1 MSNHNSIRKVINI
14 MMDNTKL
21 RGADLITSFLFF
33 LLGVWILFESF
44 KMPLRDSYAGV
55 NSVWYVSP
63 ALMPLIIGTAIILL
77 AITIFVHAMK
87 HGGKEALKVLWASGK
102 GKKLLSDANI
112 RYASVLLPLIAMVYM
127 NLTMVDFFLTLVLY
141 LSFTISV
148 FYIDDAKFMRST
160 FYFYTSEMAILLVI
174 SIFKLD
180 VVFASIF
187 IYLLDI
193 IALLMIVALTIWMKL
208 QLRKVPDE
216 KVNRKFRHAM
226 LMTYIAPLVLVPIF
240 RYVLRI
246 PLPVEGGIVNL
257 MSLVY
262 YTLR

>member
-1 MSNHNSIRKVINI
+1 
-14 MMDNTKL
+14 MMDNSKL
-21 RGADLITSFLFF
+21 RGADLITSVLFF

-55 NSVWYVSP
+55 NSEWYVSP

-87 HGGKEALKVLWASGK
+87 HGGKEALKILWASGK

-160 FYFYTSEMAILLVI
+160 FFFYAIEMAILLII
-174 SIFKLD
+174 SVFKLD
-180 VVFASIF
+180 VVFASVF
-187 IYLLDI
+187 TYLLDI

-208 QLRKVPDE
+208 QMRKVPDE
-216 KVNRKFRHAM
+216 KVTRKFRHAM

-257 MSLVY
+257 MSLIY
-262 YTLR
+262 YTIR

>member
-1 MSNHNSIRKVINI
+1 
-14 MMDNTKL
+14 MMDNSKL
-21 RGADLITSFLFF
+21 RGADLITSVLFF

-63 ALMPLIIGTAIILL
+63 ALMPLIIGAAIILL

-87 HGGKEALKVLWASGK
+87 HGGKEALKVLWVSGK
-102 GKKLLSDANI
+102 GKKLFSDANI

-148 FYIDDAKFMRST
+148 FYIDDANFMRST
-160 FYFYTSEMAILLVI
+160 FYFYAIEMAILFII
-174 SIFKLD
+174 SVFKLD
-180 VVFASIF
+180 VVFASVF
-187 IYLLDI
+187 TYLLDI

-208 QLRKVPDE
+208 QMRKVLDQN
-216 KVNRKFRHAM
+216 VNKKFRHAM

-240 RYVLRI
+240 RYMLRI

-262 YTLR
+262 YTIR